1 MTFYPSGE
9 APTVPTAP
17 DTAACAAALEV
28 AAAYCTPALL
38 NHSVR
43 SYVWACAYADARGI
57 AYDAELL
64 YVAALLHDLGLTP
77 EFDSHTVP
85 FDEAGGHVAWVF
97 AAGAGWPAERR
108 RRLSEVIVRHMW
120 DAVDVDLDPEGH
132 LLERATGV
140 DISGRNAEDF
150 TDAFRAEVL
159 ARHPR
164 EGLAQEFLACFR
176 DQAARKPES
185 SAAAAVRGGLAERV
199 LADPHPLVVH
209 RGARP
214 ADGV

>member
-1 MTFYPSGE
+1 MALETHRD
-9 APTVPTAP
+9 ALTVPAAP

-28 AAAYCTPALL
+28 ATAYCTPALL

-43 SYVWACAYADARGI
+43 SYVWASAYAAERGI
-57 AYDAELL
+57 EHDAELL
-64 YVAALLHDLGLTP
+64 YVAALLHDIGLAP

-97 AAGAGWPAERR
+97 GAGAGWPAERR
-108 RRLSEVIVRHMW
+108 QRLSEVIVRHMW
-120 DAVDVDLDPEGH
+120 DAVDVREDPEGH

-150 TDAFRAEVL
+150 TAGFRAEVL
-159 ARHPR
+159 ALYPR
-164 EGLAQEFLACFR
+164 EGLADEFLACFR

-185 SAAAAVRGGLAERV
+185 SPAASVRGGLAERI
-199 LADPHPLVVH
+199 LADPHPLE
-209 RGARP
+209 A
-214 ADGV
+214 